1 MKKIHTWFKRAGM
14 LTAGVLVLA
23 GCGNESGGNQQAE
36 NNELQEVDIMLDWYP
51 NAVHSYLYTAQEK
64 GYFEEEGLDVNIM
77 FPANPTDPLNLAAAG
92 EVDLGI
98 TYQPD
103 VITARTEGIPVVSV
117 AAIVRSPL
125 NHVVYKAD
133 SDIERPKDLEG
144 RTVGYPGIP
153 VNEPI
158 VETMVETD
166 GGQFDE
172 VDLVDI
178 GFELQ
183 SSLISG
189 RADAV
194 SGAYINHEVPVLEHA
209 GTSVEYFDP
218 VDYGVPPFYEL
229 VLVTNEE
236 TLEED
241 EAKINAFWSAA
252 EKGYT
257 YMKDHPEESLDI
269 LFENEDQENF
279 PLEREVEEESLDILM
294 GKMETEEEAFGTQ
307 NRESWEETISWLKE
321 MDYIS
326 ETPDAEEIFV
336 NTAE

>member
-1 MKKIHTWFKRAGM
+1 MNKRNKWIRQAVLLAAG
-14 LTAGVLVLA
+14 TAVLA
-23 GCGNESGGNQQAE
+23 GCGNESEQQAE
-36 NNELQEVDIMLDWYP
+36 ENEELQEVDIMLDWYP

-77 FPANPTDPLNLAAAG
+77 FPTNPTDPLNLAAAG

-125 NHVVYKAD
+125 NHIVYKAD
-133 SDIERPKDLEG
+133 SDIERPSDLEG

-158 VETMVETD
+158 VETMVEND
-166 GGQFDE
+166 GGQFEE

-183 SSLISG
+183 SSLVSD

-194 SGAYINHEVPVLEHA
+194 SGAYINHEVPVLEQA
-209 GTSVEYFDP
+209 GTAVDYFNP

-236 TLEED
+236 TLAEE
-241 EAKINAFWSAA
+241 EEKINAFWTAA

-279 PLEREVEEESLDILM
+279 PLEREVEEESLDILL
-294 GKMETEEEAFGTQ
+294 GKMETEDEAFGSQ
-307 NRESWEETISWLKE
+307 NRASWEETISWLEE
-321 MDYIS
+321 MEYIS
-326 ETPDAEEIFV
+326 DTPDVDDIFV
-336 NTAE
+336 NMSE

>member
-1 MKKIHTWFKRAGM
+1 MNKRNKWIRQAVLFAAG
-14 LTAGVLVLA
+14 AAVLA
-23 GCGNESGGNQQAE
+23 GCGSESEQQAE
-36 NNELQEVDIMLDWYP
+36 NEELQEVDIMLDWYP

-77 FPANPTDPLNLAAAG
+77 FPTNPTDPLNLAAAG

-98 TYQPD
+98 SYQPD

-125 NHVVYKAD
+125 NHIVYKAD
-133 SDIERPKDLEG
+133 SDIERPRDLEG

-158 VETMVETD
+158 VETMVEDD
-166 GGQFDE
+166 GGQFEE

-183 SSLISG
+183 SSLVSD

-209 GTSVEYFDP
+209 GTSVEYFNP

-236 TLEED
+236 TLAVEE
-241 EAKINAFWSAA
+241 EKINAFWTAA

-279 PLEREVEEESLDILM
+279 PLEREVEEESLNILM
-294 GKMETEEEAFGTQ
+294 DKMETEDEAFGSQ
-307 NRESWEETISWLKE
+307 DRESWEETISWLEE
-321 MDYIS
+321 MEYIS
-326 ETPDAEEIFV
+326 ETPNVDDIFV
-336 NTAE
+336 NMSE

>member
-1 MKKIHTWFKRAGM
+1 MNKRNKWIRQAVLFAAG
-14 LTAGVLVLA
+14 AAVLA
-23 GCGNESGGNQQAE
+23 GCGSESEQQAE
-36 NNELQEVDIMLDWYP
+36 NEELQEVDIMLDWYP

-77 FPANPTDPLNLAAAG
+77 FPTNPTDPLNLAAAG

-98 TYQPD
+98 SYQPD

-125 NHVVYKAD
+125 NHIVYKAD
-133 SDIERPKDLEG
+133 SDIERPRDLEG

-158 VETMVETD
+158 VETMVEDD
-166 GGQFDE
+166 GGQFE
-172 VDLVDI
+172 KVDLVDI

-183 SSLISG
+183 SSLVSD

-209 GTSVEYFDP
+209 GTSVEYFNP

-236 TLEED
+236 TLAEE
-241 EAKINAFWSAA
+241 EEKINAFWTAA

-279 PLEREVEEESLDILM
+279 PLEREVEEESLSILM
-294 GKMETEEEAFGTQ
+294 DKMETEDEAFGSQ
-307 NRESWEETISWLKE
+307 DRESWEETISWLEE
-321 MDYIS
+321 MEYIS
-326 ETPDAEEIFV
+326 ETPNVDDIFV
-336 NTAE
+336 NMSE

>member
-1 MKKIHTWFKRAGM
+1 MNKRNKWIRQAVLFAAG
-14 LTAGVLVLA
+14 AAVLA
-23 GCGNESGGNQQAE
+23 GCGSESEQQAE
-36 NNELQEVDIMLDWYP
+36 NEELQEVDIMLDWYP

-77 FPANPTDPLNLAAAG
+77 FPTNPTDPLNLAAAG

-98 TYQPD
+98 SYQPD

-125 NHVVYKAD
+125 NHIVYKAD
-133 SDIERPKDLEG
+133 SDIERPRDLEG

-158 VETMVETD
+158 VEKMVEAD
-166 GGQFDE
+166 GGQFEE

-183 SSLISG
+183 SSLVSD

-209 GTSVEYFDP
+209 GTSVEYFNP

-236 TLEED
+236 TLAEE
-241 EAKINAFWSAA
+241 EEKINAFWTAA

-279 PLEREVEEESLDILM
+279 PLEREVEEESLNILM
-294 GKMETEEEAFGTQ
+294 DKMETEDEAFGSQ
-307 NRESWEETISWLKE
+307 DRESWEETISWLEE
-321 MDYIS
+321 MEYIS
-326 ETPDAEEIFV
+326 ETPNVDDIFV
-336 NTAE
+336 NMSE